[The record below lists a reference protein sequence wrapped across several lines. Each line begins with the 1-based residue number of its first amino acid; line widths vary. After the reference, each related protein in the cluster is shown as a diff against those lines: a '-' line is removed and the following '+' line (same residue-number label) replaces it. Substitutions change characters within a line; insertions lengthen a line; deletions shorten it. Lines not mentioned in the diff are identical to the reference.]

1 MKEDV
6 EKSIAPKEETIVE
19 VELTEM
25 QREYYKQIYEVPPS
39 ILVFYLFFLILSL
52 SLSLLLIFS
61 SPVLLLRL
69 CLESETAADASL
81 SATSRSW
88 RRARET

>member
-52 SLSLLLIFS
+52 SLY
-61 SPVLLLRL
+61 R
-69 CLESETAADASL
+69 
-81 SATSRSW
+81 
-88 RRARET
+88 

>member
-1 MKEDV
+1 MADHGNQILAPYMLRRMKEDV

-52 SLSLLLIFS
+52 SLY
-61 SPVLLLRL
+61 R
-69 CLESETAADASL
+69 
-81 SATSRSW
+81 
-88 RRARET
+88 